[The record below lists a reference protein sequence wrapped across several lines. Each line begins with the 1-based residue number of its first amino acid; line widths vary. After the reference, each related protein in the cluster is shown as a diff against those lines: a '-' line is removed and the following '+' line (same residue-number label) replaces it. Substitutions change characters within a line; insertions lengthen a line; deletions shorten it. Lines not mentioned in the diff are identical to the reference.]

1 MTTSDQPNEN
11 FPFPEKPWPD
21 PEVDATMPHEPNPD
35 EFATKRAEQLA
46 AERRQPEVGSVLYAW
61 QMRVASG
68 WNIIGLQMGDASLPL
83 VTTSMRASKASARSM
98 SRSKSAASGSP
109 PEVVSTTFVAVGKSD
124 CATCSS
130 TSRPRRCRPCPRLRG
145 HITQRRLQRSV

>member
-1 MTTSDQPNEN
+1 MTTSNQPNEN

-83 VTTSMRASKASARSM
+83 VTTSMPMAWEAF
-98 SRSKSAASGSP
+98 
-109 PEVVSTTFVAVGKSD
+109 EVAQAHANRNQCQVRLATFVFDSLAAVID
-124 CATCSS
+124 
-130 TSRPRRCRPCPRLRG
+130 PDDE
-145 HITQRRLQRSV
+145 